1 MIDESLYS
9 RQLYVI
15 GKEAMEKMMNS
26 KILVIGLD
34 GLGQEV
40 VKNVCLTG
48 VSQVSIY
55 DPAPITLN
63 DFNSGFYFSHK
74 DIGKKRDESLLQKFK
89 NLNDYVNVNI
99 IENID
104 NFKNFDLVI
113 SCNKHVQEQMK
124 FNRQARRDNCK
135 FIGCQSRGVF
145 SQIFNDFGTDFI
157 CIDTNGESVMTG
169 MINDITSDGI
179 LTVVDEQRHN
189 LEDGDI
195 IKISNQEDYEGMLF
209 KITGLSKSS
218 VKLTKIDGAGIIQ
231 CTELPFAY
239 KEVYGG
245 DYEQIKK
252 PKIFNFKSMEDTLE
266 NPEILSYNFDSDL
279 QNIVLHKCF
288 IVLSEYVNEFLELP
302 NEETFV
308 PYFLKKYNNMFDK
321 ESFIKAFGRLC
332 CTSFVPLNS
341 VVGGFVAQ
349 EAIKAVSFKFS
360 PLLQYMYFD
369 TYELLPELDFENEN
383 IEGRYNSIGK
393 IFGLENVKKL
403 HNLNVF
409 LVGAGAIGC
418 EHLKNLVMCGIG
430 TNGCIH
436 VTDMDSIE
444 QSNLNRQFLFNKY
457 DVGKM
462 KAEVAVKKVLE
473 LNEDFNNDRNISNEF
488 IDIDAT
494 EKMQDDIEKSI
505 EDKTKTE
512 FSKNSIKNEEYNN
525 KNSQNLKYYNLKVG
539 EETESVFSDIFL
551 ENIDVVANALDN
563 VDARLYIDGRCI
575 LNRKSLVD
583 AGTSGTKGNVQV
595 VVPFFSESYG
605 SSRDPPEKSIPLCT
619 IKNFPHAIE
628 HAIEWAMSEFRFR
641 FQDQI
646 MKIKE
651 YLEHPEDYVR
661 EDSEEK
667 DKIVGLKKETT
678 EDLAKNAPR
687 SIEECI
693 KFSLSIFVRYFHTSI
708 QDLLQTF
715 PPDCLTKEGQPFW
728 MPPKRAPVPINFDLN
743 NDLHLTF
750 VRSMSNIYRDVYQ
763 IHHERIDNDFVRDY
777 INKELSSINNYCNDD
792 NIDESNTEKNPLDP
806 KNIHMIEFEK
816 DYDANNHIDFIYAC
830 SNLRASNYMIKHAEK
845 LIVKGIAG
853 RIIPAIATTTS
864 VISGL
869 AIIELIKLSLKVK
882 NSKYKNYF
890 LNLALPYFG
899 ISDLIEAAKLSYIVD
914 NKKYKYTMW
923 NRVEYKDSLL
933 KNIIKAVDIQFK
945 INVSMVTCDNKLLY
959 FDKDPSYEENLNK
972 MLSELINKVE
982 GRKYVVVECCTE
994 DDINLPSVVIVV

>member
-26 KILVIGLD
+26 KILIIGLD

-40 VKNVCLTG
+40 VKNICLAG

-55 DPAPITLN
+55 DISPVTLY
-63 DFNSGFYFSHK
+63 DLNSGFYFSHS
-74 DIGKKRDESLLQKFK
+74 DIGKKRDESLLEKFK
-89 NLNDYVNVNI
+89 NLNNYVNVNI
-99 IENID
+99 LENIED
-104 NFKNFDLVI
+104 FKNYNLVI
-113 SCNKHVQEQMK
+113 SCNKHVHEQMK

-157 CIDTNGESVMTG
+157 CIDTNGENVVTG
-169 MINDITSDGI
+169 MINDINHDGI

-195 IKISNQEDYEGMLF
+195 IKISNQEAYEGMLF
-209 KITGLSKSS
+209 KVKGLCKNS
-218 VKLTKIDGAGIIQ
+218 VQLTKIDGASIIQ
-231 CTELPFAY
+231 YTELPFTF

-252 PKIFNFKSMEDTLE
+252 PKIFNFKSMEDTIE
-266 NPEILSYNFDSDL
+266 DPQILSYNFDSDA
-279 QNIVLHKCF
+279 QNVILHKCF
-288 IVLSEYVNEFLELP
+288 LLLSEYVKEFLELP
-302 NEETFV
+302 NDETFV
-308 PYFLKKYNNMFDK
+308 PYFLKKYNNLYNH
-321 ESFIKAFGRLC
+321 ENFIKSFGRLC
-332 CTSFVPLNS
+332 NTSFVPLNS

-349 EAIKAVSFKFS
+349 EAIKAVSYKFS

-369 TYELLPELDFENEN
+369 VYELLPEFDFKNEIN
-383 IEGRYNSIGK
+383 KSRYNSLEL
-393 IFGLENVKKL
+393 IFGTENVKKL
-403 HNLNVF
+403 HNLKVF

-430 TNGCIH
+430 HNGCIH

-462 KAEVAVKKVLE
+462 KAEVAVKKVLN
-473 LNEDFNNDRNISNEF
+473 LNEDFSNDRSISNDF

-494 EKMQDDIEKSI
+494 KEAQE
-505 EDKTKTE
+505 
-512 FSKNSIKNEEYNN
+512 SKNVLNF
-525 KNSQNLKYYNLKVG
+525 NSNLKFYNLKVG
-539 EETESVFSDIFL
+539 EETESVFSDKFL

-563 VDARLYIDGRCI
+563 VDARLYVDNRCV

-595 VVPFFSESYG
+595 IVPFFSESYG

-646 MKIKE
+646 IKIKD
-651 YLEHPEDYVR
+651 YLEHPDDYIND
-661 EDSEEK
+661 ESEEK
-667 DKIVGLKKETT
+667 EKIIGLKKETV

-693 KFSLSIFVRYFHTSI
+693 KFSLRIFVRYFHTSI
-708 QDLLQTF
+708 QDLLKTF

-750 VRSMSNIYRDVYQ
+750 VRSMANIYRDVYQ
-763 IHHERIDNDFVRDY
+763 IHHKRINNDFVRDY
-777 INKELSSINNYCNDD
+777 INSELSSLNNYSIN
-792 NIDESNTEKNPLDP
+792 KNMTDKSPVEMEPLDP
-806 KNIHMIEFEK
+806 QDLHIIEFEK
-816 DYDANNHIDFIYAC
+816 DCDVNNHIDFIYAC
-830 SNLRASNYMIKHAEK
+830 SNLRASNYIIKHADK
-845 LIVKGIAG
+845 LTVKGIAG

-869 AIIELIKLSLKVK
+869 AIIELIKLALKVK
-882 NSKYKNYF
+882 NIKYRNSY

-899 ISDLIEAAKLSYIVD
+899 ISDLIEAQKLSYIVD

-923 NRVEYKDSLL
+923 NRVEYKDNIL
-933 KNIIKAVDIQFK
+933 KNILKAVDIQFK
-945 INVSMVTCDNKLLY
+945 IKVSMVTCDNKLLY
-959 FDKDPSYEENLNK
+959 WDQDPAYDCNLDK
-972 MLSELINKVE
+972 MLSDLINKVE
-982 GRKYVVVECCTE
+982 GRKYVVIDCITQDE
-994 DDINLPSVVIVV
+994 ISLPNVVVIV

>member
-26 KILVIGLD
+26 KILIIGLD

-40 VKNVCLTG
+40 VKNICLAG

-55 DPAPITLN
+55 DISPVTLY
-63 DFNSGFYFSHK
+63 DLNSGFYFSHS
-74 DIGKKRDESLLQKFK
+74 DIGKKRDESLLEKFK
-89 NLNDYVNVNI
+89 NLNNYVNVNI
-99 IENID
+99 LENIED
-104 NFKNFDLVI
+104 FKNYNLVI
-113 SCNKHVQEQMK
+113 SCNKHVHEQMK

-157 CIDTNGESVMTG
+157 CIDTNGENVKMV
-169 MINDITSDGI
+169 I
-179 LTVVDEQRHN
+179 L
-189 LEDGDI
+189 
-195 IKISNQEDYEGMLF
+195 IKISNQEAYEGMLF
-209 KITGLSKSS
+209 KVKGLCKNS
-218 VKLTKIDGAGIIQ
+218 VQLTKIDGASIIQ
-231 CTELPFAY
+231 YTELPFTF

-252 PKIFNFKSMEDTLE
+252 PKIFNFKSMEDTIE
-266 NPEILSYNFDSDL
+266 DPQILSYNFDSDA
-279 QNIVLHKCF
+279 QNVILHKCF
-288 IVLSEYVNEFLELP
+288 LLLSEYVKEFLELP
-302 NEETFV
+302 NDETFV
-308 PYFLKKYNNMFDK
+308 PYFLKKYNNLYNH
-321 ESFIKAFGRLC
+321 ENFIKSFGRLC
-332 CTSFVPLNS
+332 NTSFVPLNS

-349 EAIKAVSFKFS
+349 EAIKAVSYKFS

-369 TYELLPELDFENEN
+369 VYELLPEFDFKNEIN
-383 IEGRYNSIGK
+383 KSRYNSLEL
-393 IFGLENVKKL
+393 IFGTENVKKL
-403 HNLNVF
+403 HNLKVF

-430 TNGCIH
+430 HNGCIH

-462 KAEVAVKKVLE
+462 KAEVAVKKVLN
-473 LNEDFNNDRNISNEF
+473 LNEDFSNDRSISNDF

-494 EKMQDDIEKSI
+494 KEAQE
-505 EDKTKTE
+505 
-512 FSKNSIKNEEYNN
+512 SK
-525 KNSQNLKYYNLKVG
+525 KY
-539 EETESVFSDIFL
+539 
-551 ENIDVVANALDN
+551 N
-563 VDARLYIDGRCI
+563 VDARLYVDNRCV

-595 VVPFFSESYG
+595 IVPFFSESYG

-641 FQDQI
+641 FHDQI
-646 MKIKE
+646 IKIKD
-651 YLEHPEDYVR
+651 YLEHPDDYIND
-661 EDSEEK
+661 ESEEK
-667 DKIVGLKKETT
+667 EKIIGLKKETV

-693 KFSLSIFVRYFHTSI
+693 KFSLRIFVRYFHTSI
-708 QDLLQTF
+708 QDLLKTF

-750 VRSMSNIYRDVYQ
+750 VRSMANIYRDVYQ
-763 IHHERIDNDFVRDY
+763 IHHKRINNDFVRDY
-777 INKELSSINNYCNDD
+777 INSE
-792 NIDESNTEKNPLDP
+792 
-806 KNIHMIEFEK
+806 
-816 DYDANNHIDFIYAC
+816 
-830 SNLRASNYMIKHAEK
+830 ASNYIIKHADK
-845 LIVKGIAG
+845 LTVKGIAG

-869 AIIELIKLSLKVK
+869 AIIELIKLALKVK
-882 NSKYKNYF
+882 NIKYRNSY

-899 ISDLIEAAKLSYIVD
+899 ISDLIEAQKLSYIVD

-923 NRVEYKDSLL
+923 NRVEYKDNIL
-933 KNIIKAVDIQFK
+933 KNILKAVDIQFK
-945 INVSMVTCDNKLLY
+945 IKVSMVTCDNKLLY
-959 FDKDPSYEENLNK
+959 WDQDPAYDCNLDK
-972 MLSELINKVE
+972 MLSDLINKVE
-982 GRKYVVVECCTE
+982 GRKYVVIDCITQDE
-994 DDINLPSVVIVV
+994 ISLPNVVVIV